1 MRMQR
6 VGDYFSDSCS
16 SVLEVQGAHECT
28 LAEDGGWSYTNRPV
42 IASACLCTF
51 AAA

>member
-16 SVLEVQGAHECT
+16 SVLEVQGAHECMVRT
-28 LAEDGGWSYTNRPV
+28 GEGATQTAR
-42 IASACLCTF
+42 
-51 AAA
+51 